1 MSVVEGGAQKLPD
14 ALAALIKEQ
23 GGEVH
28 TGHEVEQV
36 LCERGRAVGVRTSDG
51 SQFRARRAVV
61 AGVGPRVLYE
71 RLLASGDVPPDVGR
85 RARAFRYGPGTLM
98 MHLALNDPL
107 PWAAGEELA
116 DFGYVHVAPYAGHL
130 ARTYA
135 EAQAGLLPADPLLI
149 VGQTSAIDPARSPE
163 GKHMAW
169 IQVRTVPSLI
179 RGTPPEPSAAQP
191 GTRPPALW
199 PSGYSTSS
207 KLRARGEVPHRAL
220 GRANTAGSGGCQ
232 PQSRGRRQRRR
243 QTPPSAELHFSP
255 PRQRPFW
262 LPHGSAG
269 LYLTGAA
276 TWPGGQ
282 QRHIG
287 RLAAQRV
294 LRDARRSRLVNFLLL
309 TRRHGRDGAKAA
321 GRGLKQR

>member
-51 SQFRARRAVV
+51 TQFRARRAVV

-71 RLLASGDVPPDVGR
+71 RLPAPGDVPPDVGR

-116 DFGYVHVAPYAGHL
+116 DFGYVHVAPYVDDL

-179 RGTPPEPSAAQP
+179 RGDAAGTIRSSTWDEAAGAMAERVLDKLEATRQGRSPASRAGPCEHRGIWRLPTPISWAATASAAD
-191 GTRPPALW
+191 T
-199 PSGYSTSS
+199 T
-207 KLRARGEVPHRAL
+207 
-220 GRANTAGSGGCQ
+220 
-232 PQSRGRRQRRR
+232 
-243 QTPPSAELHFSP
+243 
-255 PRQRPFW
+255 
-262 LPHGSAG
+262 
-269 LYLTGAA
+269 
-276 TWPGGQ
+276 
-282 QRHIG
+282 
-287 RLAAQRV
+287 
-294 LRDARRSRLVNFLLL
+294 
-309 TRRHGRDGAKAA
+309 
-321 GRGLKQR
+321 